1 MKKAVAI
8 AAVAVAFAGVAEARD
23 QIRIVGSSTVFPFST
38 SVAEQFGRTTDFKT
52 PIVES
57 TGSGGGAK
65 LFCAGVGVD
74 HPDITNASRRMKKS
88 EFDTCQKNGV
98 TSITEV
104 KVGFDG
110 IVLANSNDGPY
121 GGITTEQI
129 FLALAKDVPV
139 NGQLVANPYEKWSDI
154 DASLPDARIEVL
166 GPPPTSGTRD
176 AFEELAMIA
185 GAEENAFMAA
195 LEESDE
201 DKFEDVAT
209 TLREDGAFI
218 EAGENDNLIVQKL
231 RNNANAFGIF
241 GYSFVLENEDSIHAW
256 EVNGVTV
263 GDKTVQDG
271 SYPMARSLFFYIKNA
286 HVGVI
291 PGMAEYAAE
300 FVSESA
306 VGPDGYTVEKGLIP
320 LAPDGREANRQA
332 VANQEQL
339 AL

>member
-1 MKKAVAI
+1 MNKAVAI

-74 HPDITNASRRMKKS
+74 FPDITNASRRMKKS

-129 FLALAKDVPV
+129 FLALAKEVPV
-139 NGQLVANPYEKWSDI
+139 NGELVPNPYQNWSDI
-154 DASLPDARIEVL
+154 DPSLPNAAIEVL

-176 AFEELAMIA
+176 AFEELAMLA
-185 GAEENAFMAA
+185 GAEQNPFMAA

-263 GDKTVQDG
+263 GDETVQNG

-291 PGMAEYAAE
+291 PGMGEYAAE
-300 FVSESA
+300 FVSEAA

-320 LAPDGREANRQA
+320 LAPEGREANRQA

>member
-8 AAVAVAFAGVAEARD
+8 AAVAAAFAGVAEARD

-38 SVAEQFGRTTDFKT
+38 AVAEQFGRTTNFPT

-65 LFCAGVGVD
+65 LFCSGVGVD
-74 HPDITNASRRMKKS
+74 FPDITNASRRMKKS

-110 IVLANSNDGPY
+110 IVLANSNSGPY
-121 GGITTEQI
+121 GGVTTEQI
-129 FLALAKDVPV
+129 FLALAKEVPV
-139 NGQLVANPYEKWSDI
+139 NGELVANPYESWSDI
-154 DASLPDARIEVL
+154 DPSLPNSRIEVL

-176 AFEELAMIA
+176 AFEELALLA
-185 GAEENAFMAA
+185 GAEANAFMAA
-195 LEESDE
+195 LEELDE
-201 DKFEDVAT
+201 DKFEEVAT

-231 RNNANAFGIF
+231 VNNPNAFGIF
-241 GYSFVLENEDSIHAW
+241 GYSFVLENEDKIHAW

-263 GDKTVQDG
+263 GDETVQNG

-286 HVGVI
+286 HIGVI
-291 PGMAEYAAE
+291 PGMKEYATE
-300 FVSESA
+300 FVSEAA
-306 VGPDGYTVEKGLIP
+306 VGPDGYTVERGLIP
-320 LAPDGREANRQA
+320 LAPEGREANRQA
-332 VANQEQL
+332 VENQEPL
-339 AL
+339 SL

>member
-38 SVAEQFGRTTDFKT
+38 AVAEQFGRTTSFKT

-65 LFCAGVGVD
+65 LFCGGVGVD
-74 HPDITNASRRMKKS
+74 FPDITNASRRMKKS

-98 TSITEV
+98 TEITEV

-110 IVLANSNDGPY
+110 IVLANSNEGPY
-121 GGITTEQI
+121 GDITTEQI
-129 FLALAKDVPV
+129 FLALAKEVPV
-139 NGQLVANPYEKWSDI
+139 NGQLVPNPFKTWSDI
-154 DASLPDARIEVL
+154 DSSLPNTRIEVL

-176 AFEELAMIA
+176 AFEELAMEG
-185 GAEENAFMAA
+185 GAKKNDFMAA
-195 LEESDE
+195 LRKSDK
-201 DKFEDVAT
+201 DKFGDVAT

-218 EAGENDNLIVQKL
+218 EAGENDNLIVSKL
-231 RNNANAFGIF
+231 VSNPNAFGVF
-241 GYSFVLENEDSIHAW
+241 GYSFVLENEDKIHAW
-256 EVNGVTV
+256 SINGVEV
-263 GDKTVQDG
+263 SDASVQDG
-271 SYPMARSLFFYIKNA
+271 SYPTARSLFFYIKNA

-300 FVSESA
+300 FVSEAA

-320 LAPDGREANRQA
+320 LDPAGREANRQA
-332 VANQEQL
+332 VENQENL